1 MKNYKAIKHFFVVGR
16 GHVFVIDQPA
26 SDEDMPKRGD
36 QVSFEGEKGRYIVRD
51 VEEAVALT
59 YPPRKGST
67 LGVVATPLA

>member
-36 QVSFEGEKGRYIVRD
+36 QVSFEGEKGRYIVREIEMSS
-51 VEEAVALT
+51 VLT
-59 YPPRKGST
+59 YPLKKGST
-67 LGVVATPLA
+67 LGVVATPLS